1 MCRTK
6 KETRL
11 FPEKVSRSFFVLT
24 QKRNIADGKRDG
36 LENTNFLIN
45 FIFVLLEE
53 IKKLKSE
60 NAALE
65 EEKADLETMME
76 MSSEHADEIGA
87 ELLDKVDETIKE
99 IEERVRLISETI
111 PVPIVIAQVSD
122 GKILYINEHSC
133 SVFGFEADEFL
144 KYNVSELY
152 ENPADG
158 KLFLN
163 LLSEERGVNNFE
175 VRLKKADGTM
185 LWAALFSKRLDF
197 KDRPSIL
204 MVIYDLTERRKAEE
218 EIRRLNEELNRAN
231 EREGKYLMFTLA
243 SQEYGIDILKI
254 REIIGMMPVTPVPGV
269 SDFVKGVMNL
279 RGRVIPVADLRLRFG
294 IEAADYTDRTCI
306 IVVELE
312 NDTKKTTMIGIIV
325 DSVTEVLGIKG
336 KAIEAP
342 PELVQNTDARFISG
356 MAKAGGSVKIMLDI
370 SNFWSGCLMFDV

>member
-1 MCRTK
+1 M
-6 KETRL
+6 
-11 FPEKVSRSFFVLT
+11 
-24 QKRNIADGKRDG
+24 
-36 LENTNFLIN
+36 ENTNFLIN